1 MSRHIFD
8 ENFSAPLMEIIR
20 NKFSS
25 VAQVGKDWGQSGW
38 KDRDQ
43 IIPHLHDSRAIFHTL
58 DSGFYDWRLW
68 HRDYCLVYYNVPET
82 EIIEWIFKFLHHRN
96 FDTKAKRQGKVI
108 KVHPTQITYWGLKD
122 HQYKAIPWK

>member
-20 NKFSS
+20 KKISS

-43 IIPHLHDSRAIFHTL
+43 IIPHLHDSRATFHTL
-58 DSGFYDWRLW
+58 DSGFYDWRLC
-68 HRDYCLVYYNVPET
+68 HRDYSLVYYDVPEADT
-82 EIIEWIFKFLHHRN
+82 IEWIIKFVNHRSFN
-96 FDTKAKRQGKVI
+96 TRAKRMGKVI
-108 KVHPTQITYWGLKD
+108 KVNPLQITYWELKD
-122 HQYKAIPWK
+122 HQYQAVQWT